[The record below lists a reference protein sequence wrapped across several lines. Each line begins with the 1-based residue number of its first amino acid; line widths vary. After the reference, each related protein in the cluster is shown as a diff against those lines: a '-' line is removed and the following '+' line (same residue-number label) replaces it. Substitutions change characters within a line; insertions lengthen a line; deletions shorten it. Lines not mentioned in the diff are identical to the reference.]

1 VQPWISH
8 PDTLRSINNLAL
20 YDDNQQG
27 RPRYDEAEP
36 LYLEGLERRRATLG
50 NSHSDTLMRS
60 FNNLAVLDGD
70 NQ

>member
-1 VQPWISH
+1 M
-8 PDTLRSINNLAL
+8 RSFNNLAVL
-20 YDDNQQG
+20 DDDNQQR

-36 LYLEGLERRRATLG
+36 LYLDGLERRRATLG
-50 NSHSDTLMRS
+50 NSHPDTLMRS